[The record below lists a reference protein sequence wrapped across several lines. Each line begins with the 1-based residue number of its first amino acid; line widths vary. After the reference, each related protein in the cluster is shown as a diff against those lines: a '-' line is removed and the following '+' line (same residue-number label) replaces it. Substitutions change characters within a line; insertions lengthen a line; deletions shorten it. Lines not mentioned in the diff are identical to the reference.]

1 MNATV
6 KQFFVQALWDDEAK
20 VWFVADTDVP
30 GLATEAPTIDALAEK
45 LKVMIP
51 EMLELNGV
59 VAPDHASIPFDL
71 LTKFNDANGHC

>member
-1 MNATV
+1 MNANV
-6 KQFFVQALWDDEAK
+6 KQFFVHAAWDDEAK

-30 GLATEAPTIDALAEK
+30 GLATEAPSIDALAAK

-59 VAPDHASIPFDL
+59 IEADHARIPFDL
-71 LTKFNDANGHC
+71 LTKFDGQDGHC